1 MKKITL
7 FLCSILLL
15 LSFAAFGSTHLTIG
29 TDTMVIS
36 RTDQNVL
43 LYKHKVNNHQN
54 IGDLCDLLGCDV
66 ETILKTNQADK
77 LSTLLERVEIL
88 IPINEKI
95 LITEETHKY
104 EKQQYVPVVY
114 EVKPKDNLFRIAR
127 HYFFQSLEE
136 LMARNQMEDYNLSIG
151 KKLHIGWVSIQNENV
166 QAPPVVKL
174 PASIVEK
181 NDTMQFHR
189 IIKDE
194 SEIAK
199 VDEEEA
205 IDSSAIVIEEPVN
218 YLTSKGK
225 GMWDKKVRDNG
236 KFLALH
242 QKAKIGSTI
251 ELRNGM
257 LNRTIR
263 AKVIG
268 RIPKNVYPDDIS
280 VLVGP
285 TAAKSLGVIDH
296 KFPVEVRYTQ

>member
-1 MKKITL
+1 M
-7 FLCSILLL
+7 SSVLLL
-15 LSFAAFGSTHLTIG
+15 LSFAAFGSTDFTIG
-29 TDTMVIS
+29 TDTIVIS

-54 IGDLCDLLGCDV
+54 IGDLCDLLACDV
-66 ETILKTNQADK
+66 ETILQTNQADK
-77 LSTLLERVEIL
+77 ISTLLEREEIL
-88 IPINEKI
+88 IPISEKI
-95 LITEETHKY
+95 LVTEETHKY
-104 EKQQYVPVVY
+104 DKQEYVPVVY

-151 KKLHIGWVSIQNENV
+151 KKLHIGWVSIQNEKLTP
-166 QAPPVVKL
+166 PPVVKL
-174 PASIVEK
+174 PASIAEK

-189 IIKDE
+189 VIKDE
-194 SEIAK
+194 SDITNKEN
-199 VDEEEA
+199 EEA
-205 IDSSAIVIEEPVN
+205 ADSSSIIIEEPIN

-236 KFLALH
+236 KLLALH

-296 KFPVEVRYTQ
+296 KFPVEVRYTK